1 MNNRVLPILVLV
13 LALGVFVGYVD
24 PTWTG
29 EVAETRDAIAANED
43 ALAAAKSYL
52 TREEELLQKRDA
64 MDQNDLAKLSSML
77 PDGIDNVG
85 LILAL
90 NALAARSGLALS
102 NVDVSQPTGTNAANS
117 AQGFSSRSGT
127 GSGFDEATP
136 TGSVDLTL
144 TATGSYAAFQ
154 SFLSGVERSE
164 RLLDVR
170 SISVQGTNTGLYT
183 YQMTIRFYWLR

>member
-1 MNNRVLPILVLV
+1 MNNRLLPILVLI
-13 LALGVFVGYVD
+13 LALGVFAGYVN

-29 EVAETRDAIAANED
+29 EVAEIKDAIAANDD
-43 ALAAAKSYL
+43 AIAAARSYL
-52 TREEELLQKRDA
+52 TREEELLKKRDA
-64 MDQNDLAKLSSML
+64 MDQNDLAKLSAML
-77 PDGIDNVG
+77 PDGVDNVG

-102 NVDVSQPTGTNAANS
+102 NIDVSQPAAADTANAS
-117 AQGFSSRSGT
+117 QGFSASG
-127 GSGFDEATP
+127 GSGFGGITH
-136 TGSVDLTL
+136 TGSVDLSL
-144 TATGSYAAFQ
+144 TATGSYEAFQ
-154 SFLSGVERSE
+154 RFLTGVERSE

>member
-13 LALGVFVGYVD
+13 LALGVFIGYVN

-29 EVAETRDAIAANED
+29 EVAEINDAIAANED

-52 TREEELLQKRDA
+52 AREEVLLQKRDA
-64 MDQNDLAKLSSML
+64 MDQNDLAKLSAML
-77 PDGIDNVG
+77 PNGIDNVG

-102 NVDVSQPTGTNAANS
+102 NVDVSQPTGANAANGT
-117 AQGFSSRSGT
+117 QGFSSGA
-127 GSGFDEATP
+127 GPDFDRATP

-154 SFLSGVERSE
+154 SFLSGVERSQ

>member
-13 LALGVFVGYVD
+13 LAIGVFVGYVN

-29 EVAETRDAIAANED
+29 KVAETKDAIAANEN
-43 ALAAAKSYL
+43 ALAAAQSYL
-52 TREEELLQKRDA
+52 TREEELLQKRDD
-64 MDQNDLAKLSSML
+64 MDQNELAKLSAML

-102 NVDVSQPTGTNAANS
+102 NVDVSQPTGTTGTS
-117 AQGFSSRSGT
+117 GFS
-127 GSGFDEATP
+127 GSGSGAGPDFGDVTP

-144 TATGSYAAFQ
+144 TATGSYTAFQ

-170 SISVQGTNTGLYT
+170 SIGVQGTNTGLYT

>member
-1 MNNRVLPILVLV
+1 MNNRLLPILVLI
-13 LALGVFVGYVD
+13 LALGVFVGYVN

-29 EVAETRDAIAANED
+29 KVADIKDAIEAND
-43 ALAAAKSYL
+43 YALAAAQSYL

-64 MDQNDLAKLSSML
+64 MDQNDLAKLSAML

-102 NVDVSQPTGTNAANS
+102 NVDVSQPTGTTANS
-117 AQGFSSRSGT
+117 SQGFGG
-127 GSGFDEATP
+127 GSGSGLDFGQVSP

-154 SFLSGVERSE
+154 GFLAGVESSE
-164 RLLDVR
+164 RILDVR